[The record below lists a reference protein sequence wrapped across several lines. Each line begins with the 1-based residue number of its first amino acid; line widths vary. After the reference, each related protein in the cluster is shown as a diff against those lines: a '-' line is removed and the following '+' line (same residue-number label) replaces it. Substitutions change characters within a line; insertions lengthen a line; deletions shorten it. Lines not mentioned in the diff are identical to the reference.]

1 MLRSDPVLLEPVGT
15 LARRRIGDEEPSSR
29 RRQKDN
35 QAIVGFDNLTD
46 NAERDGNLL
55 IRPDLDCPDC
65 SMIMAWRSAH
75 PEIFITDGT
84 AIKLSEALSGGRH
97 LHTKRRRKRRET
109 KERWR
114 PVA

>member
-1 MLRSDPVLLEPVGT
+1 MPHDDPMLLEPVGT
-15 LARRRIGDEEPSSR
+15 LARRRIGAEVPLSR
-29 RRQKDN
+29 QQQSDAK
-35 QAIVGFDNLTD
+35 AITEIESHAD
-46 NAERDGNLL
+46 NAEDSGNLL
-55 IRPDLDCPDC
+55 IRPDPDCPEC

-75 PEIFITDGT
+75 REIFITDGT
-84 AIKLSEALSGGRH
+84 AIKLSDALSGGRH